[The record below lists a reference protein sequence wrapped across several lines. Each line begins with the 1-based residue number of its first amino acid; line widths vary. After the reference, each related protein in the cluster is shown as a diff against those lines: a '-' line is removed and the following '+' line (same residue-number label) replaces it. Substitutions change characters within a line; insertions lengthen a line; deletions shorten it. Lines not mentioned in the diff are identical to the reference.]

1 MLIACPDGPVAR
13 PLVAPAP
20 PLASLAGCRL
30 GLLDNRKPNADVVLT
45 RLAAGLIERAAC
57 AVTVT
62 ATKNAALPAPDEVLG
77 LFPDEVD
84 AVLTGAAD

>member
-1 MLIACPDGPVAR
+1 MLIACPDGPTAR
-13 PLVAPAP
+13 PLVGPAP
-20 PLASLAGCRL
+20 PLASLTGRRL
-30 GLLDNRKPNADVVLT
+30 GLLDNRKPNAGVVLT
-45 RLAAGLIERAAC
+45 RLAAGLAERTGCTLA
-57 AVTVT
+57 VT